1 MNSIS
6 PVILPTVEE
15 MGKAAADYGASLLRE
30 ILLTKERVN
39 LVVATGASQF
49 TVLSNLISQTDI
61 DWSRVHGF
69 HLDEYVGVS
78 DNHPASFCRYLRERF
93 VEKVPLASFEYIQG
107 DCLNPDDECTRLADL
122 LERST
127 LDLAFVG
134 IGENGHLAFN
144 DPPADFESDN
154 SYMVVELDEVCRLQ
168 QMGEGWFE
176 ILEEVPRQAISMSIR
191 QIMKIENIVCSV
203 PDLRKAEA
211 VESAIE
217 GPVTPDLP
225 ASILQH
231 HQKVK
236 VFLDQKAASG
246 LSL

>member
-15 MGKAAADYGASLLRE
+15 MGKAAADYGASILRE
-30 ILLTKERVN
+30 MLLTKERVN

-49 TVLSNLISQTDI
+49 TVLSHLISQPDI

-69 HLDEYVGVS
+69 HLDEYVGLS
-78 DNHPASFCRYLRERF
+78 DNHPASFCRYLRKRF
-93 VEKVPLASFEYIQG
+93 VEQVPLASFEYIRG
-107 DCLNPDDECTRLADL
+107 DCLNPDDECSRLADL
-122 LERST
+122 LEGYI

-144 DPPADFESDN
+144 DPPADFENEN
-154 SYMVVELDEVCRLQ
+154 SYLVVELDEVCRRQ

-176 ILEEVPRQAISMSIR
+176 ILEEVPIQAISMSIR

>member
-1 MNSIS
+1 M
-6 PVILPTVEE
+6 
-15 MGKAAADYGASLLRE
+15 
-30 ILLTKERVN
+30 N

-49 TVLSNLISQTDI
+49 TVLSHLISQPDI

-69 HLDEYVGVS
+69 HLDEYVGLS
-78 DNHPASFCRYLRERF
+78 DNHPASFCRYLRKRF
-93 VEKVPLASFEYIQG
+93 VEQVPLASFEYIRG
-107 DCLNPDDECTRLADL
+107 DCLNPDDECSRLADL
-122 LERST
+122 LEGYI

-144 DPPADFESDN
+144 DPPADFENEN
-154 SYMVVELDEVCRLQ
+154 SYLVVELDEVCRRQ

-176 ILEEVPRQAISMSIR
+176 ILEEVPLQAISMSIR

-211 VESAIE
+211 VELALE

>member
-191 QIMKIENIVCSV
+191 QIMKIENIVHFINFTNISFHCN
-203 PDLRKAEA
+203 P
-211 VESAIE
+211 
-217 GPVTPDLP
+217 
-225 ASILQH
+225 SICRIF
-231 HQKVK
+231 VI
-236 VFLDQKAASG
+236 S
-246 LSL
+246 

>member
-1 MNSIS
+1 MNKIS
-6 PVILPTVEE
+6 PVILSTVEG
-15 MGKAAADYGASLLRE
+15 MGRAAAEYGASTLRD
-30 ILLTKERVN
+30 ILSKKDQVN

-49 TVLSNLISQTDI
+49 TVLSNLISQPDI
-61 DWSRVHGF
+61 DWSNVHGF
-69 HLDEYVGVS
+69 HLDEYVGLPS
-78 DNHPASFCRYLRERF
+78 NHRASFCRYLRERF
-93 VEKVPLASFEYIQG
+93 VENLPLASFEYIHG
-107 DCLNPDDECTRLADL
+107 DCLNPDDECSRLADL
-122 LERST
+122 LDGKH

-154 SYMVVELDEVCRLQ
+154 PYLVVELDETCRLQ

-176 ILEEVPRQAISMSIR
+176 SLEDVPTHAISMSIR

-211 VESAIE
+211 VKSAIE
-217 GPVTPDLP
+217 GPVTPEIP
-225 ASILQH
+225 ASILQQH
-231 HQKVK
+231 HKVK
-236 VFLDQKAASG
+236 LFLDQKAAFK